1 MKLSIIIPVYNISAY
16 LEECVQSVLR
26 QTFTDYEVI
35 LVDDGSTDGSSE
47 LCDEIAQQEN
57 KEQRTKNKE
66 RIRVIH
72 KENGGL
78 SDARNAGLRAA
89 QGEYIHFLDGD
100 DYYTTDRDLEILVDA
115 LYTLGRPDILLFC
128 RRDVY
133 EYKSAMPKKK
143 AANAETKDGEA
154 ISQPTGE
161 ERQANCKPATQEN
174 YVVRVHD
181 ENPYDIEYINNCES
195 VTEIF
200 RHLLM
205 KQRFN
210 MSACFQLLRREML
223 IENEVFFTKGLR
235 NEDIDWSLAL
245 WQKVQ
250 SVKAINC
257 PAYTYRHR
265 SDSITTTYQW
275 RDIESYEYMF
285 NKWVPI
291 LEQRTKNK
299 EQRTEKEDLAQL
311 QLSYLAFIYPTLVY
325 AYYFLPKEDR
335 ERTKEA
341 MRKMSNILQYS
352 TTKKPLRI
360 KRCMQLLGFDA
371 TLHIFASYRM
381 IRLCGIRE
389 WWRRK

>member
-26 QTFTDYEVI
+26 QTFTDYEII

-89 QGEYIHFLDGD
+89 EGEYIHFLDGD

-133 EYKSAMPKKK
+133 ESRVKS
-143 AANAETKDGEA
+143 
-154 ISQPTGE
+154 
-161 ERQANCKPATQEN
+161 QEP
-174 YVVRVHD
+174 RIHD
-181 ENPYDIEYINNCES
+181 ERLYNVEFINSCES

-200 RHLLM
+200 RHLLTT
-205 KQRFN
+205 QRFN

-223 IENEVFFTKGLR
+223 IENDIFFTKGLR
-235 NEDIDWSLAL
+235 NEDIDWSIVL
-245 WQKVQ
+245 WQKVKTI
-250 SVKAINC
+250 KAINYG
-257 PAYTYRHR
+257 AYSYRHR

-311 QLSYLAFIYPTLVY
+311 QLSYLAFIFPTLVY
-325 AYYFLPKEDR
+325 AYYFLPKENR
-335 ERTKEA
+335 GRAKEV
-341 MRKMSNILQYS
+341 MRKMLGVLQYS

-360 KRCMQLLGFDA
+360 KKSIQLFGFDA

-389 WWRRK
+389 WWKRK

>member
-26 QTFTDYEVI
+26 QTFTDYEII

-72 KENGGL
+72 KPNGGL
-78 SDARNAGLRAA
+78 SDARNVGLRAA

-100 DYYTTDRDLEILVDA
+100 DYYTTDQDLEVLVDA
-115 LYTLGRPDILLFC
+115 LDTLGRPDTLLFC

-154 ISQPTGE
+154 ISPTGDYVGYAAE
-161 ERQANCKPATQEN
+161 AT
-174 YVVRVHD
+174 YTIHD
-181 ENPYDIEYINNCES
+181 ERPYDTEYINNCES

-210 MSACFQLLRREML
+210 MSACFELLRREML

-235 NEDIDWSLAL
+235 NEDLDWSIAL
-245 WQKVQ
+245 WWKVQ

-257 PAYTYRHR
+257 PAYSYRHR

-285 NKWVPI
+285 GKWVPL

-311 QLSYLAFIYPTLVY
+311 QLSYLAFIFPTLVY
-325 AYYFLPKEDR
+325 AYYFLPKENR
-335 ERTKEA
+335 GRAKEV
-341 MRKMSNILQYS
+341 MRKMSSVLQYS

-360 KRCMQLLGFDA
+360 KKSIQLFGFDA

-389 WWRRK
+389 WWKRK